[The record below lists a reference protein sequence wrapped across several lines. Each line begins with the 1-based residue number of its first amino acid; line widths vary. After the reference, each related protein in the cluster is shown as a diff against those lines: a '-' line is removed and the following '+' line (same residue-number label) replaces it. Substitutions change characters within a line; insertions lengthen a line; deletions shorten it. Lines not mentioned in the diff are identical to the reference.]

1 MESNAYIILGCAT
14 SGRRK
19 VLYDLISD
27 VAVEDNLFTILRE
40 SGETLNKWDEKIAG
54 LPHVTIE
61 TYESDVASI
70 ATDQLNPH
78 QQNII
83 LSPGRENP
91 VDQLEALMP
100 LLESSGCGLS
110 RIITV
115 MHCDLLETHKHMQNW
130 YDACIHFS
138 DACLINRGSET
149 TNQFLQDLADRY
161 QTNHIPCLFVS
172 TKKGR
177 VSNPNLILE
186 PQARRISHYFDLND
200 DWFEEEDEE
209 DEDWEGP
216 QEDPYM
222 VKLVSGNRE
231 KWLPD
236 ICKMLDQE

>member
-1 MESNAYIILGCAT
+1 MEPNVYLILGCAT
-14 SGRRK
+14 SGRRQ

-27 VAVEDNLFTILRE
+27 VATEDNPFTILRE
-40 SGETLNKWDEKIAG
+40 SGETLNEWDEKMAG

-61 TYESDVASI
+61 TYDGEVASI

-91 VDQLEALMP
+91 VDQVEALMP
-100 LLESSGCGLS
+100 LLEASGCELS

-115 MHCDLLETHKHMQNW
+115 IHCDLIEAHKHMQNW

-138 DACLINRGSET
+138 DACLINRGLET
-149 TNQFLQDLADRY
+149 SNKLVQDLTDRY
-161 QTNHIPCLFVS
+161 LENHIPCLLVP

-177 VSNPNLILE
+177 VSNPSLILE

-200 DWFEEEDEE
+200 DWLEEEDEE

-222 VKLVSGNRE
+222 VKMVNGNRE

-236 ICKMLDQE
+236 IRKLLDGE